1 MGILLRSSDV
11 KKHGAEFM
19 RYLILVFLVFT
30 SLIAKDFKIATYNV
44 QNLFDLIKNGDE
56 YKEYVP
62 FTKSKWNK
70 KNFNI
75 KLKHISRVLKDLNAD
90 IVALEEVENL
100 NVARELNRAL
110 GDKKYPYIYS
120 FFNRNKNTIGSV
132 VFSRYPAAK
141 KYSIKVDGYPRDIH
155 VLKYY
160 LDHHKITFIV
170 NHWPAYKHGYK
181 ARAAYAKKI
190 KSILNNKDEFVL
202 LGDFNTPFRVDKHGW
217 GKSLRDILG
226 VGNFDKP
233 LYDLWYESVKT
244 IRYTHVYGRFKNA
257 LDHIIV
263 SKNLFDGKNIEYKP
277 NSFGV
282 FRKAYLLDKY
292 GYPKR
297 WELTKKKV
305 HIGKGYSDHLPIYVV
320 LQTKKYSKKKIKS
333 VSISYLK
340 NMYNDLLPVKLE
352 NVEAIRVDKY
362 SVLLG
367 DNKDR
372 IKIYLPDEKFKKGK
386 KYDILVKKI
395 GRYHRKME
403 IKLCKII
410 KEVTK

>member
-1 MGILLRSSDV
+1 
-11 KKHGAEFM
+11 M

-44 QNLFDLIKNGDE
+44 QNLFDLTRNGDE
-56 YKEYVP
+56 YKEYIP
-62 FTKSKWNK
+62 FTKSKWDK
-70 KNFNI
+70 KNFNL
-75 KLKHISRVLKDLNAD
+75 KLKHISRVIKDLDAD
-90 IVALEEVENL
+90 IIALEEIENL
-100 NVARELNRAL
+100 NAARELNRAL
-110 GDKKYPYIYS
+110 GNKKYPYIYT
-120 FFNRNKNTIGSV
+120 FFNKNGYGVDSV
-132 VFSRYPAAK
+132 VFSRYPVAK
-141 KYSIKVDGYPRDIH
+141 KYSLKVNGYSREIH
-155 VLKYY
+155 VFKFY

-170 NHWPAYKHGYK
+170 NHWPAYKHGYE

-202 LGDFNTPFRVDKHGW
+202 LGDFNTPLRVDRHGW
-217 GKSLRDILG
+217 GKSLRVILG
-226 VGNFDKP
+226 VGDFGKP
-233 LYDLWYESVKT
+233 LYDLWYEVPPT
-244 IRYTHVYGRFKNA
+244 IRYTHVYGRIKSA

-282 FRKAYLLDKY
+282 FRKPYLLDKY

-297 WELTKKKV
+297 WKLTKKKI
-305 HIGKGYSDHLPIYVV
+305 HIGEGYSDHLPIFAV

-340 NMYNDLLPVKLE
+340 KMFNDLLPVKLE

-362 SVLLG
+362 SVLIG
-367 DNKDR
+367 DGKDV
-372 IKIYLPDEKFKKGK
+372 IKIYLPDDKFKKGK

-395 GRYHRKME
+395 GKYHRNIE
-403 IKLCKII
+403 IKLCRII
-410 KEVTK
+410 RVRK